1 MFHYEA
7 EAFSGLSRDRFLKAL
22 EAEGIPASGGYSPL
36 NREPYLEAT
45 LQSKAFKRVYPAE
58 RLQAWRE
65 SNQCPANDQLCRQA
79 VWFTQNMLLGERRE
93 MEQITQAI
101 SRIRLFGAD
110 IART

>member
-1 MFHYEA
+1 EP

-45 LQSKAFKRVYPAE
+45 LRSRAFQRVYLAE
-58 RLQAWRE
+58 RLEAWRE
-65 SNQCPANDQLCRQA
+65 SNQCPANDQLWGQA

-93 MEQITQAI
+93 MEQIAQAV
-101 SRIRLFGAD
+101 SRIRSHGAE
-110 IART
+110 IAKT